1 MKEKYIIRHKYWL
14 STHLWFYWRCW
25 HDVCW
30 WCWNGFGKLRNVEML
45 FYSTEYLN
53 LTCVNIT
60 SWCQQPP
67 WCTVMTMSHCHG
79 TEELVCR
86 SHWWYHHQSDM
97 TASVSVWLRS
107 PVSWQLR
114 CCADVGEVWFG
125 SAGAAVMLSEW
136 KLAATAVCTNV
147 LILILQ

>member
-67 WCTVMTMSHCHG
+67 WCTVMTMSQCHAWHRR
-79 TEELVCR
+79 TRLQISLMIRPPIWHDSFCFCL
-86 SHWWYHHQSDM
+86 
-97 TASVSVWLRS
+97 A
-107 PVSWQLR
+107 PVSGVLTTAVLCWCGRGL
-114 CCADVGEVWFG
+114 VWFCRCRRRR
-125 SAGAAVMLSEW
+125 SISDSSWLPPTV
-136 KLAATAVCTNV
+136 KN
-147 LILILQ
+147 